1 MRSPPFRSQAMCQ
14 GFSLIETVIVLALVG
29 LILGGIWAAAAS
41 VNKTRMVSD
50 VYRATLQIVQLTQ
63 KTFRQSVPDSFFIM
77 RIFENDAEWPSDV
90 FKPRANNTQYT
101 DAPWSGTSN
110 PRLQINGMVAN
121 STSGT
126 YTAPA
131 GGAYI
136 LVFTDIPAFLC
147 RQLTVRL
154 GMVATSM
161 RLKVF
166 AQLPGAEIDASDGV
180 TDSEAASVCGT
191 APIHLKMIYEN

>member
-1 MRSPPFRSQAMCQ
+1 MRPPPFYTQVTRR
-14 GFSLIETVIVLALVG
+14 GFSLIEAVIVLALVG
-29 LILGGIWAAAAS
+29 LVLGGIWAAAAS

-63 KTFRQSVPDSFFIM
+63 KTFRQSVPDSLFIM

-90 FKPRANNTQYT
+90 FKPRTNNIQYS
-101 DAPWSGTSN
+101 DAPWAGTSN
-110 PRLQINGMVAN
+110 PRLQINGMPAN

-131 GGAYI
+131 AGAYI
-136 LVFTDIPAFLC
+136 LVYTDIPASLC
-147 RQLTVRL
+147 RQLTLRL
-154 GMVATSM
+154 GTVATSM

-191 APIHLKMIYEN
+191 PPIHLKMIYEN